1 MQSIVGGNLV
11 YPNLQEIA
19 DLFRALINDTAN
31 NTQGNGVGTLNQAG
45 VIMSNNNPDLVT
57 FLRSAVR
64 TMYSDLRNVGDP
76 ELILD
81 NYIVS
86 GLPPLAQQDPAIQV
100 ALGYQG
106 FFDGYQWH
114 SQFTL
119 PVGAKRISALWER
132 ETGSELDFAPMQYMP
147 FGLPSIL
154 QGNHMA
160 MWETREG
167 MVWMPGAML
176 TTDIRMRARISFP
189 TNWNVANLNYSTTY
203 VPILNCADW
212 VAAKML
218 KSYARRFAPERIA
231 DATQME
237 REEGDKVK
245 LEVVRDLQKAENQR
259 SEFGGEA
266 VQDFAVAW
274 AWL

>member
-11 YPNLQEIA
+11 YPNLQGIA

-31 NTQGNGVGTLNQAG
+31 NTQGNGVGQLNQAG
-45 VIMSNNNPDLVT
+45 VIMPNSNPDLVT
-57 FLRSAVR
+57 FLSSGVR
-64 TMYSDLRNVGDP
+64 TMFSDLRNVGDP

-86 GLPPLAQQDPAIQV
+86 GLPALTAQNPAVQV
-100 ALGYQG
+100 ALAYNG
-106 FFDGYQWH
+106 FFDGFQWH
-114 SQFTL
+114 AGLTL
-119 PVGAKRISALWER
+119 PVGAKRISAIWER
-132 ETGSELDFAPMQYMP
+132 ETGSNLDFVPMKYAP
-147 FGLPSIL
+147 FGLPSAL
-154 QGNHMA
+154 QGNRMGI
-160 MWETREG
+160 WETREG
-167 MVWMPGAML
+167 MVWMPGAL
-176 TTDIRMRARISFP
+176 LQTDIRIRARISYP
-189 TNWNVANLNYSTTY
+189 TNWNVANLDYSTTY

-218 KSYARRFAPERIA
+218 KRYALRFAPERLA

-259 SEFGGEA
+259 SEFGNEA